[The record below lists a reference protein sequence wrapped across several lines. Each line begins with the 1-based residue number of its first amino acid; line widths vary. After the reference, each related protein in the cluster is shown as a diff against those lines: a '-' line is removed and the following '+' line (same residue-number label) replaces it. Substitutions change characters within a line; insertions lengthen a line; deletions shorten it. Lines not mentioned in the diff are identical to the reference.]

1 MRNSFLRFYHPVVLQ
16 ELPEYFPT
24 DSKSLACPG
33 MSKGYPLVDSD
44 NRNIQ
49 DYWKTKNILY
59 NLNENYF
66 RTSHNFETLKDNE
79 FILAAGCSI
88 TMGVGI
94 DEESRWTNQL
104 EKKLNIPIVNLGVG
118 GSDVNTLIRNVSTY
132 IANYNKP
139 KAIIIQIP
147 EMTRFSYLESNGLL
161 ECRTYFFVNDII
173 KDIASKVEKQGAD
186 FHFNQEVAILQL
198 ITLQTVMSAFR
209 VPVIYFSINALDL
222 KYYDN
227 IDNDSVNHNSYID
240 VDNAG
245 AVSHLF
251 PNDVIHYFHKQTNKA
266 DFAKYEGILMSYGRD
281 HSHPGDLQNTVWA
294 EKLEKILQS
303 KFRNKD

>member
-1 MRNSFLRFYHPVVLQ
+1 MSNGFLKFYNPVLFQ
-16 ELPEYFPT
+16 ELPEHFPT
-24 DSKSLACPG
+24 DSKLLSYPG
-33 MSKGYPLVDSD
+33 ILEKYSPVDSF

-88 TMGVGI
+88 TMGIGI

-104 EKKLNIPIVNLGVG
+104 EKKLNIPVVNLGLG
-118 GSDVNTLIRNVSTY
+118 GSDVNTVIRNVSTY

-147 EMTRFSYLESNGLL
+147 EITRFSYLASNGLL
-161 ECRTYFFVNDII
+161 ECRTYYFVNEVI
-173 KDIASKVEKQGAD
+173 KDSASKIEKQGAD
-186 FHFNQEVAILQL
+186 YHFNQEVAILQL

-209 VPVIYFSINALDL
+209 IPVIYFSIYPLDL
-222 KYYDN
+222 KYYDSRL
-227 IDNDSVNHNSYID
+227 DHDPYID
-240 VDNAG
+240 VDGAG

-251 PNDVIHYFHKQTNKA
+251 PNDVIYYFHKKA
-266 DFAKYEGILMSYGRD
+266 NDTDFKKYQGILMEYGRD
-281 HSHPGDLQNTVWA
+281 HSHPGDLQNMVWA
-294 EKLEKILQS
+294 DKLEKILES